1 MGFLS
6 EIERWQPQRAS
17 LLLGTTACLPFDQQH
32 LPEACFRQ
40 VAHLLNKVDFCH
52 QLTFTPLVPPP
63 CNTTH
68 YGIGHVAR
76 GALICKSFS
85 PEGHWSVPVLQG
97 RSTSDPEQ
105 LRTFEKPFVV
115 AGLGHR
121 FSFDLCLNCP
131 AAKQGQQY
139 GNVQTLHL
147 PWIVFQ
153 QKCQECNL

>member
-52 QLTFTPLVPPP
+52 QLTFPPLVPSP

-68 YGIGHVAR
+68 YGMGHVAR
-76 GALICKSFS
+76 GALISNSFS
-85 PEGHWSVPVLQG
+85 PEGHWSAPVLQG
-97 RSTSDPEQ
+97 GSTPDPEQ
-105 LRTFEKPFVV
+105 LRTFEKAFFGGWPRSQIQPRSV
-115 AGLGHR
+115 
-121 FSFDLCLNCP
+121 P
-131 AAKQGQQY
+131 Q
-139 GNVQTLHL
+139 L
-147 PWIVFQ
+147 PSCKTRIAIW
-153 QKCQECNL
+153 